1 VAAGAARTHAAV
13 AEGGAMIETL
23 GDLKDELANYSHRS
37 DLSAR
42 FPTFIQLAEK
52 DINRE
57 LLSDYSLSDAADSA
71 TIELLVAAPD
81 VYLFA
86 ALVHLAIY
94 THDPEKQAEWG
105 GLYARALQ
113 SAKYYEFVSSGEA
126 DKLARMDDISGPS
139 VFDIVRG

>member
-1 VAAGAARTHAAV
+1 
-13 AEGGAMIETL
+13 MIETL
-23 GDLKDELANYSHRS
+23 GELKAEIAAYSHRS
-37 DLSAR
+37 DLAAR
-42 FPTFIQLAEK
+42 IPTFIQLGEK

-57 LLSDYSLSDAADSA
+57 LLSDYSLFDAADSA
-71 TIELLVAAPD
+71 TNELLVAAPD

-126 DKLARMDDISGPS
+126 DKLARMDDLVLHQTS
-139 VFDIVRG
+139 DILRG

>member
-1 VAAGAARTHAAV
+1 
-13 AEGGAMIETL
+13 MIETL

-57 LLSDYSLSDAADSA
+57 LLTDYSLNDGADTASN
-71 TIELLVAAPD
+71 ELLQNAPD
-81 VYLFA
+81 LYLFG
-86 ALVHLAIY
+86 ALIHLAIY
-94 THDPEKQAEWG
+94 THDAEKQGEWG
-105 GLYARALQ
+105 ALYTRVLE
-113 SAKYYEFVSSGEA
+113 SAKYFDFVQSGEA